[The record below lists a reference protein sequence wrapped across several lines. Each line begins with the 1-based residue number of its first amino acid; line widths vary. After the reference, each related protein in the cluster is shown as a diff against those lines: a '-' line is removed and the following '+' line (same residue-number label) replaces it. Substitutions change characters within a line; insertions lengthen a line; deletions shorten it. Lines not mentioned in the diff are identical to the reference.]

1 MLAHTFAFCVRFWL
15 VSKSMSQCTLTGGAG
30 RPINSVMRQTQAA
43 LIIAFFFLSWNWSL
57 WKEMGKVC
65 FMNFSIYL
73 SGKTW
78 VSMAART
85 SSHFCRKT
93 SSSFPGCFDLTCED
107 IQIESLQELRR
118 WFPSNSQITDITC
131 WWGNADCCISPHL
144 SPQLQ
149 RFVSNTP
156 RAATVSPAMETGEEA
171 PLAMP
176 YPPEG
181 VEWHNRSL
189 TWWTRRITVTAPA
202 WDVGIFKCQW
212 IEILL

>member
-43 LIIAFFFLSWNWSL
+43 LIIAVFFLFKL
-57 WKEMGKVC
+57 ELTPLEGDGKGL
-65 FMNFSIYL
+65 FHEFQYIYL

-118 WFPSNSQITDITC
+118 
-131 WWGNADCCISPHL
+131 
-144 SPQLQ
+144 
-149 RFVSNTP
+149 
-156 RAATVSPAMETGEEA
+156 
-171 PLAMP
+171 
-176 YPPEG
+176 
-181 VEWHNRSL
+181 
-189 TWWTRRITVTAPA
+189 
-202 WDVGIFKCQW
+202 
-212 IEILL
+212 